1 MFCGCIWGGGAAP
14 SPPAP
19 LQPGSGWML
28 KFLFQGIKFFF
39 QGLVGVKP
47 LNLFSRGCNFFF
59 QGLPASS
66 SPPWKLLQCAWMTGN
81 FCRAREVAIWKAGLF
96 WTTKQQSENK
106 WLIWQHHFDQS
117 ILGAGLVLHEHAQ
130 RLHGKLQ
137 LPGKTIPMS
146 WNSSW

>member
-1 MFCGCIWGGGAAP
+1 MG
-14 SPPAP
+14 
-19 LQPGSGWML
+19 
-28 KFLFQGIKFFF
+28 
-39 QGLVGVKP
+39 
-47 LNLFSRGCNFFF
+47 
-59 QGLPASS
+59 SS
-66 SPPWKLLQCAWMTGN
+66 SAVGISDIELRRCWNTAQKGYLHPFICEAWRGSKRILIVLFYLSKWSKKPCSVHPAVHLAWKLLQCAWMTGN

-106 WLIWQHHFDQS
+106 WLIWQHHFDQT
-117 ILGAGLVLHEHAQ
+117 ILGAGLVLQEHAQ